1 MALGDARGAVGLCV
15 LSARRV
21 AVGTPGSLPLDVSR
35 WEGPHTTTSSSSS
48 TTTAPPAAAAAA
60 AVEFVGGE
68 EASVASAGGSSS
80 GSSGGSSKCVCSGA
94 VLCDPLSRGD
104 LFLGS
109 CSGVTGALWAP
120 MASGSAAGVQQHR
133 LVTSGSD
140 GRVTLW
146 SASTAGSSSSSSG
159 GASVGVGAAGAA
171 APSPST
177 LPPLL
182 PLAIIATGA
191 VVRCLALF
199 PTSTSSG
206 SGSGGG
212 CGAFVLTC
220 GGTSGEV
227 RFWSLAQALEA
238 AAATGNPALCARD
251 ALAATLPTAAATQ
264 ALLLGSAAGGGGG
277 GAAAAGAAS
286 GPGAVEEGAA
296 GGAEASSWPSPSS
309 GAAAAG
315 AAGGGGGAPLQQQ
328 PLYTHLHVST
338 SGSEVRVL
346 AGSRAGGLCV
356 WLGTPQPRET
366 LL

>member
-1 MALGDARGAVGLCV
+1 M
-15 LSARRV
+15 
-21 AVGTPGSLPLDVSR
+21 
-35 WEGPHTTTSSSSS
+35 
-48 TTTAPPAAAAAA
+48 
-60 AVEFVGGE
+60 
-68 EASVASAGGSSS
+68 
-80 GSSGGSSKCVCSGA
+80 
-94 VLCDPLSRGD
+94 
-104 LFLGS
+104 
-109 CSGVTGALWAP
+109 
-120 MASGSAAGVQQHR
+120 
-133 LVTSGSD
+133 
-140 GRVTLW
+140 
-146 SASTAGSSSSSSG
+146 
-159 GASVGVGAAGAA
+159 
-171 APSPST
+171 
-177 LPPLL
+177 
-182 PLAIIATGA
+182 
-191 VVRCLALF
+191 
-199 PTSTSSG
+199 
-206 SGSGGG
+206 
-212 CGAFVLTC
+212 LTC

-238 AAATGNPALCARD
+238 ATATGNPALCARD

-264 ALLLGSAAGGGGG
+264 ALPPGSAAGGGGG
-277 GAAAAGAAS
+277 GGGAAAAAAGAAS